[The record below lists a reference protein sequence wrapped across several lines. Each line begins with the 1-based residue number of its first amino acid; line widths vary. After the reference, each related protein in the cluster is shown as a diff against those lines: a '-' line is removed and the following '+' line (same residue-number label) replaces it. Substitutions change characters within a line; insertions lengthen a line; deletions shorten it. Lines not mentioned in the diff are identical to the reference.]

1 MSDNPS
7 TAHQQAVQAIA
18 DARQN
23 TRQHVFLMERSDR
36 VRDDAVF
43 VNPDDPE
50 HPQKA
55 AHASV
60 LDYQR
65 EIGQPEYTVRM
76 DDTWTEPLTDKRGD
90 EIEITVPQDD
100 HLTKTIP
107 PDADQTNVL
116 PDLSEVDTTTE
127 TVSLERL
134 AWDWSGRR
142 VDVTVERESPYYND
156 TGETHSVRLWLPP
169 NAIKAA
175 YDQLNSALSKIG
187 LLAQTTAPVE
197 HDPDPI

>member
-1 MSDNPS
+1 
-7 TAHQQAVQAIA
+7 
-18 DARQN
+18 
-23 TRQHVFLMERSDR
+23 
-36 VRDDAVF
+36 
-43 VNPDDPE
+43 
-50 HPQKA
+50 
-55 AHASV
+55 
-60 LDYQR
+60 
-65 EIGQPEYTVRM
+65 
-76 DDTWTEPLTDKRGD
+76 
-90 EIEITVPQDD
+90 
-100 HLTKTIP
+100 
-107 PDADQTNVL
+107 
-116 PDLSEVDTTTE
+116 
-127 TVSLERL
+127 VSLERL